1 MGEHMQLILNLQGN
15 SLVCDVLEGQTV
27 EDLKFA
33 IAKDCG
39 LDEESMMLIGEGV
52 ELDDEMIVSETGLNE
67 LNIETEVKGE
77 GKGGKRKKKIYKTAK
92 RVAHKHVNI
101 KMRALKHWA
110 FQSNGEVKKALKQC
124 PHCVAGVMMSDH
136 WNRCYCGKC
145 HLTLIKENAPKE
157 PPKKKVV
164 AKVEEVVEE
173 TGKGKGKKGKK

>member
-1 MGEHMQLILNLQGN
+1 LTNEKAIGWYQGRMEFGPRALGGRSILGDPRSETMQKTLNLKVKYRE
-15 SLVCDVLEGQTV
+15 SFRPFAPSILK
-27 EDLKFA
+27 EDLSNW
-33 IAKDCG
+33 
-39 LDEESMMLIGEGV
+39 LDI
-52 ELDDEMIVSETGLNE
+52 
-67 LNIETEVKGE
+67 NIETEVKGE
-77 GKGGKRKKKIYKTAK
+77 GKGGKRKKKIFKTAK

-164 AKVEEVVEE
+164 AKAEEVVED
-173 TGKGKGKKGKK
+173 KAKGKKAKK